1 MQINDDLVKYITR
14 ELMKRLGGVS
24 APAAAVDKPLLC
36 ITGGLDKL
44 STPALMKIQETF
56 EICEFRNWDDAWPAK
71 ASVLI
76 TSLGLQALVRV
87 AEGDE
92 GCTVEGRALLR
103 AFLNGQPVA
112 ALAEGLVWRSYQATA
127 PKGLLN
133 RYRHYETVLQGY
145 GLKLVEENGVTA
157 ALSGQTTIK
166 APLGSSSVL
175 PGPAQGPTPV
185 FVKPAGGRRVWSE
198 ADLMNACPVARGE
211 GQTLGLGS
219 GDILTPLAQDYA
231 KALKINIIKG

>member
-14 ELMKRLGGVS
+14 ELMKRLGAGAS
-24 APAAAVDKPLLC
+24 IPGAAPDKPLLC

-44 STPALMKIQETF
+44 STPALMEIQKSF
-56 EICEFRNWDDAWPAK
+56 EICEFRNWDDPWPGK

-92 GCTVEGRALLR
+92 GCTVEGRALLK
-103 AFLNGQPVA
+103 ALLNGQPVA
-112 ALAEGLVWRSYQATA
+112 ALAEGLAWRSYQSTA

-145 GLKLVEENGVTA
+145 GLKLVDENGVTA
-157 ALSGQTTIK
+157 ALAGRSA
-166 APLGSSSVL
+166 APLSSASVL
-175 PGPAQGPTPV
+175 PGPAQGPAPA
-185 FVKPAGGRRVWSE
+185 FAKPAGGRQVWSE
-198 ADLMNACPVARGE
+198 ADVMSACPVARGE
-211 GQTLGLGS
+211 GQTLRLGA
-219 GDILTPLAQDYA
+219 GDFLTPLAQDYA
-231 KALKINIIKG
+231 KTMKINIIKG